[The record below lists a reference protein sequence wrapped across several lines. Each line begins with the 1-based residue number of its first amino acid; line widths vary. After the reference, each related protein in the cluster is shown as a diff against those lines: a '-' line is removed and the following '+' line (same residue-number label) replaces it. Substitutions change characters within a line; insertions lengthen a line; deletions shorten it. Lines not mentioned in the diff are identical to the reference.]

1 MLNTIHYLPGA
12 TIFGILACDRYTY
25 YSEQR
30 SIMNKNDP
38 SYVKA
43 SLEAPEGMITA
54 HGDPMAD
61 ASGVITD
68 EVYCERSGRK
78 MRLQIL
84 LPAFTPRLNDRQAR
98 LLGMTD
104 LPPYEDLP
112 NPMYPLI
119 VFIQG
124 SAWMKQDLYKAL
136 IRLSRYVQKGY
147 AVASVEYRE
156 IPGDLWPAQ
165 LIDVKTAI
173 RYMRANADLFG
184 IDKSR
189 VAVMGNS
196 SGGHLSQMTALT
208 QGMEEFSDGLYPEE
222 SDSVKCCV
230 SFYGVSDLAHLN
242 AAPRAPFY
250 GEISPEISAE
260 GVLMGGVDL
269 EAHPEKAV
277 SASPVCYVKK
287 DRPCPPVL
295 LLHGDEDGM
304 VPFNQSA
311 RVYEA
316 LKACGKDATLVKV
329 LGAGHGIEF
338 YSDEVFDIV
347 FSFLEKHL

>member
-1 MLNTIHYLPGA
+1 
-12 TIFGILACDRYTY
+12 
-25 YSEQR
+25 
-30 SIMNKNDP
+30 MNKNDP
-38 SYVKA
+38 SYVQA
-43 SLEAPEGMITA
+43 SPEAPAGMRTA
-54 HGDPMAD
+54 HGDPLAD
-61 ASGVITD
+61 ASGVVQD

-84 LPAFTPRLNDRQAR
+84 LPAFTPQLNDRQAKAMG
-98 LLGMTD
+98 LMD
-104 LPPYEDLP
+104 LPPFEPLP
-112 NPMYPLI
+112 NPLYPLI

-136 IRLSRYVQKGY
+136 IRLARYVQKGY

-184 IDKSR
+184 IDKNR

-196 SGGHLSQMTALT
+196 SGGHLSLMTALT
-208 QGMEEFSDGLYPEE
+208 QGMDEFDDGLYPEE
-222 SDSVKCCV
+222 NDTVKCSI
-230 SFYGVSDLAHLN
+230 SFYGISDLSKLN
-242 AAPRAPFY
+242 AAPRAQFY
-250 GEISPEISAE
+250 GDIAPEISAE

-269 EAHPEKAV
+269 ETEPEKAAP
-277 SASPVCYVKK
+277 ASPVCYVKEE

-311 RVYEA
+311 RMYET
-316 LKACGKDATLVKV
+316 LKRFGKDAELVKV

-347 FSFLEKHL
+347 FDFLEKHL